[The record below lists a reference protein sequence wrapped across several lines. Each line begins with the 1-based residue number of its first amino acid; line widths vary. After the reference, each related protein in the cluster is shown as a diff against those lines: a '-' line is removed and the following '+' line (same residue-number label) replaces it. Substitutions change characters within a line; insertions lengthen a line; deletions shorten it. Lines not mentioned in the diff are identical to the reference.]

1 MPAFCDFGFAPPSV
15 AGRSAAR
22 NSGSHAL
29 TYSVVPLP
37 LRVLWV
43 DVLEI
48 VWVAILSTAVAST
61 GQPQLPCDFSSC
73 DNLPKAEEALRDG
86 VDVPTVAGA

>member
-1 MPAFCDFGFAPPSV
+1 MRAAARPCLV
-15 AGRSAAR
+15 AGWRFWPLA
-22 NSGSHAL
+22 HAL

-48 VWVAILSTAVAST
+48 AWVAILSTKVASS
-61 GQPQLPCDFSSC
+61 QPQSPCDFSSC
-73 DNLPKAEEALRDG
+73 DLPPEAEVGAPRDA
-86 VDVPTVAGA
+86 VDVPTVVRA

>member
-1 MPAFCDFGFAPPSV
+1 MEGWRFWPLA
-15 AGRSAAR
+15 
-22 NSGSHAL
+22 HAL

-73 DNLPKAEEALRDG
+73 DNLPEAEEALRDG
-86 VDVPTVAGA
+86 VDVPSVAGA

>member
-1 MPAFCDFGFAPPSV
+1 MRAAARPCLV
-15 AGRSAAR
+15 AGWRFWPLA
-22 NSGSHAL
+22 HAL

-48 VWVAILSTAVAST
+48 AWVAILSTAVASS
-61 GQPQLPCDFSSC
+61 QPQSPCDFSSC
-73 DNLPKAEEALRDG
+73 DLPPEVEAGALRDA
-86 VDVPTVAGA
+86 VDVPTVVRA